1 VENTKLVNIKP
12 SWKDGVLD
20 PIFFDKMPNLEALK
34 RRHSEHE
41 RHCDYW
47 ELLTAVVEGGDS
59 MTDEKKKALLPNPD
73 GRPDAV
79 MKERVKLATYC
90 NKIAP
95 ILSRFNSELF
105 KNPATPTGSNDSFW
119 SEDFLKNGA
128 LLDGN
133 DDGRASFNTFLMNAM
148 MTALTTGKAVAQID
162 TKRAIGA
169 VSKAQQRESG
179 ELNPYV
185 ILHPR
190 SALWDWDT
198 GKDGF
203 NFVKLHQFQLVRSQW
218 DSAPNPEHIF
228 TIYKRENGA
237 VLTSKYVV
245 RKIERDSKPAAPKPF
260 ISSANERDISIE
272 AIIENQP
279 IFNVGGKFEFPIVT
293 LTLPK
298 ALWMASQLF
307 DCQKSYF
314 TQTAALEYA
323 LYSNNFAMPVI
334 TGVDDDEDPLQ
345 GRLMGDGYY
354 LTLKTGQN
362 ITTFERSGAS
372 IQTAIA
378 YRAEVKRD
386 IYDVLQ
392 QIAMSASDGASII
405 ARSGESKAEDRRP
418 EEILLERYGQL
429 VKEFILQILKP
440 ASIAR
445 GEIVDWEVTGYD
457 EFLGFSINELL
468 ADMQGISAAN
478 IPSPT
483 FKKELQKHFI
493 KRVARVYD
501 LDQNA
506 VEQSLKEINI
516 SPGIDQ
522 IINP

>member
-1 VENTKLVNIKP
+1 
-12 SWKDGVLD
+12 
-20 PIFFDKMPNLEALK
+20 MPTLEILK
-34 RRHSEHE
+34 RRHSEHQ
-41 RHCDYW
+41 RYCDYW
-47 ELLTAVVEGGDS
+47 ELLTAAVEGGDS
-59 MTDEKKKALLPNPD
+59 MTDEMKRKLLPNPD
-73 GRPDAV
+73 GRPEAV

-105 KNPATPTGSNDSFW
+105 KNPATPTGSNDPFW
-119 SEDFLKNGA
+119 SEQFFMGGA
-128 LLDGN
+128 LLDGD
-133 DDGRASFNTFLMNAM
+133 DDGRASFNTFLMQAM
-148 MTALTTGKAVAQID
+148 MTALTTGKAIAQID

-190 SALWDWDT
+190 SALWDWDS
-198 GKDGF
+198 GRDGF
-203 NFVKLHQFQLVRSQW
+203 NFVKLHQFRLVRSGW
-218 DSAPNPEHIF
+218 EATPTPEHAF
-228 TIYKRENGA
+228 TIYYRENGA

-245 RKIERDSKPAAPKPF
+245 RKIERDFKPPLPQPF
-260 ISSANERDISIE
+260 ISHCTDRDISIE
-272 AIIENQP
+272 AIIEGQP

-298 ALWMASQLF
+298 ALWMAAQLF

-334 TGVDDDEDPLQ
+334 TGVDDDDDPLG

-354 LTLKTGQN
+354 LTLKTGQG

-405 ARSGESKAEDRRP
+405 ARSGESKSEDRRP
-418 EEILLERYGQL
+418 EEILLERYGQV
-429 VKEFILQILKP
+429 VKEFIVQVLKP
-440 ASIAR
+440 AAIAR
-445 GEIVDWEVTGYD
+445 GEIVDWAVTGYD
-457 EFLGFSINELL
+457 EFLGFSVTELL
-468 ADMQGISAAN
+468 ADMEGIATAN
-478 IPSPT
+478 IPSLT
-483 FKKELQKHFI
+483 FKKEIQKHFV
-493 KRVARVYD
+493 KRAARVYD

-506 VEQSLKEINI
+506 VEQSLQEIDHATQN
-516 SPGIDQ
+516 
-522 IINP
+522 